1 MIIDTYI
8 SHQITTFQYGGY
20 WVATCELKGLSGIG
34 DTEKEAVSKLKEAID
49 MYYEI
54 KKENA

>member
-8 SHQITTFQYGGY
+8 SHQIIAFQYGGY

-34 DTEKEAVSKLKEAID
+34 DTENEAVSKLKEAID

>member
-8 SHQITTFQYGGY
+8 SHQIIAFQYGGY

-34 DTEKEAVSKLKEAID
+34 DTENEAVSKLKEAID
-49 MYYEI
+49 MYEDM
-54 KKENA
+54 K